1 MSQNNSNDKAAMLAK
16 IEGINEVE
24 GFDPTPFAVDYTDL
38 ETGEVRK
45 RLPVMIQMAW
55 FRMKYPEGRIA
66 ITVLP
71 GKDCFVATAKVYP
84 SYKDGAECYLA
95 EATASRGYLADKPSV
110 SPREWAQTAAVGI
123 ALRNAGFGLQ
133 FAMAGDEFEDIRDVV
148 IDKSL
153 PLEERVRSYVEQIK
167 DPYCFK
173 VGDVVVRVSY
183 ADKDKSLTDSFTS
196 MIASM

>member
-1 MSQNNSNDKAAMLAK
+1 MEQWEKNLSEQ
-16 IEGINEVE
+16 V
-24 GFDPTPFAVDYTDL
+24 
-38 ETGEVRK
+38 
-45 RLPVMIQMAW
+45 
-55 FRMKYPEGRIA
+55 
-66 ITVLP
+66 
-71 GKDCFVATAKVYP
+71 
-84 SYKDGAECYLA
+84 
-95 EATASRGYLADKPSV
+95 
-110 SPREWAQTAAVGI
+110 
-123 ALRNAGFGLQ
+123 
-133 FAMAGDEFEDIRDVV
+133 DIRDIE

>member
-1 MSQNNSNDKAAMLAK
+1 MGQSEKNLSEL
-16 IEGINEVE
+16 V
-24 GFDPTPFAVDYTDL
+24 
-38 ETGEVRK
+38 
-45 RLPVMIQMAW
+45 
-55 FRMKYPEGRIA
+55 
-66 ITVLP
+66 
-71 GKDCFVATAKVYP
+71 
-84 SYKDGAECYLA
+84 
-95 EATASRGYLADKPSV
+95 
-110 SPREWAQTAAVGI
+110 
-123 ALRNAGFGLQ
+123 
-133 FAMAGDEFEDIRDVV
+133 DIRDVV